1 MVFSSFCH
9 MLYIRTCIVMILDD
23 DAQAGVVCAS
33 LIDIQG
39 WLPLCVDSGYYYRP
53 SQDSLYWSEILA
65 LCWSWTIHL
74 LSAMTS
80 ILGLLRKIVIQSGKW
95 DTQFFSSHTILS
107 VTRELCH
114 AVRDN
119 NPTLVTCHECHKQ
132 NTSHAVLTSKSVV
145 IESKSHIESGGY

>member
-1 MVFSSFCH
+1 MLLFSSFCH

-95 DTQFFSSHTILS
+95 DTVFLITHHSQRYKRALS
-107 VTRELCH
+107 RGPWQQP
-114 AVRDN
+114 N
-119 NPTLVTCHECHKQ
+119 TCHMSRMSQTKHFTRCTNIKKCCYW
-132 NTSHAVLTSKSVV
+132 V
-145 IESKSHIESGGY
+145 